1 MYIFRQRKIVQLHIQ
16 YMMMFYT
23 RHYTHKY
30 VHTYVCEYIRIH
42 VRIRMYS
49 LSFELTNRQKVGAR
63 KKLKYNYK

>member
-30 VHTYVCEYIRIH
+30 VHTYVYRH